1 MFTTSSNTLSQREK
15 KLIVALQQV
24 KVRRAEGLFVA
35 EGPKLIGELLA
46 TFPCRLL
53 VTTASFLPL
62 VEGLG
67 QIQRVVLLPEEY
79 DFSSLSTLRTP
90 RPMIALL
97 ELPTPLS
104 TSTITAPSLLL
115 DNVQDPGNVGSI
127 LRTADWFGCRSVF
140 TTEGTADPF
149 SPKVVQATMGALAR
163 VKVTPVTDIHS
174 LLGQAHRDGV
184 AILGTFLEG
193 EDILAH
199 HSTPLF
205 SSPYLLIMG
214 NEGQGISPSVA
225 QYVTQ
230 RLTIPSSSPD
240 GKQVESL
247 NVAAA
252 TAIVLACLHR
262 H

>member
-15 KLIVALQQV
+15 KLIVALQQA

-35 EGPKLIGELLA
+35 EGPKLIGE
-46 TFPCRLL
+46 
-53 VTTASFLPL
+53 
-62 VEGLG
+62 
-67 QIQRVVLLPEEY
+67 
-79 DFSSLSTLRTP
+79 
-90 RPMIALL
+90 
-97 ELPTPLS
+97 

-115 DNVQDPGNVGSI
+115 DNVQDPGNIGSI
-127 LRTADWFGCRSVF
+127 LRTADWFGYRTVF

-163 VKVTPVTDIHS
+163 VKVTPVADIHS
-174 LLGQAHRDGV
+174 LLGQAHKDGV

-230 RLTIPSSSPD
+230 RLTIPPSSPD